1 MTTAFPM
8 SFAQQRLCFL
18 HRMDPTGAAH
28 ATVRCHRVT
37 GPLDPRALREALDVL
52 VARHEPLRTAFPLGT
67 RQQVSAEGRGHVHVH
82 VLEVATEA
90 EALRHAHEEAARPF
104 ELEHG
109 PLLRLTV
116 MRLEPR
122 THFLVF
128 AVHLLVADGASLQV
142 FTEELAIA
150 YRAALLGQPTGLPEL
165 PVQYVDWAAWQRE
178 QLTAERREALS
189 RRWREQLSG
198 VPLFLDLVPPRPVL
212 GRGRRMHRVLP
223 AAVAHGVRALA
234 STERQTVFTVLAA
247 ACGLVLGHRAG
258 REQVLLGLA
267 VANRDLPEVERVLG
281 FFVNTVVLQVDL
293 RGDPDFRELLTRV
306 AAATVA
312 AYAHKDLPFEQLVAD
327 LAPPRDPTRSP
338 VVQVNFAYH
347 PAGTAGALSLHGC
360 EVTEFLLD
368 LPSAKFELT
377 LRVEE
382 RSDGPYTVWA
392 EFDESLFNPAFI
404 DGLLAA
410 YEDVL
415 RTATP
420 HARTS
425 PPRSPVEARAQ
436 HLSRIFADVLK
447 VDSVAPDDD
456 FFQRGGHS
464 LQLVEVAARI
474 RSEMGQDLSLR
485 ELYQH
490 PTVAGAAARLDRTGA
505 PR

>member
-37 GPLDPRALREALDVL
+37 GPLESRALREALDVL
-52 VARHEPLRTAFPLGT
+52 VARHEPLRTVFPLGP
-67 RQQVSAEGRGHVHVH
+67 QQHVAAEGRGQVRF
-82 VLEVATEA
+82 LEVATEA
-90 EALRHAHEEAARPF
+90 EALRHAHEEALQPF
-104 ELEHG
+104 DLEHG

-116 MRLEPR
+116 MRLEPQ

-128 AVHLLVADGASLQV
+128 AAHLLVADGTSLQV

-150 YRAALLGQPTGLPEL
+150 YRAALLGEPTVLPEL

-189 RRWREQLSG
+189 RWWREQLSG
-198 VPLFLDLVPPRPVL
+198 VPLFLDLVPSRPVL
-212 GRGRRMHRVLP
+212 GRGRRLHRVLP

-234 STERQTVFTVLAA
+234 SAERQTVFTVLAA
-247 ACGLVLGHRAG
+247 ACGMVLGHRAG
-258 REQVLLGLA
+258 REQVLMGLA

-281 FFVNTVVLQVDL
+281 FFVDTVALQVDL
-293 RGDPDFRELLTRV
+293 RGAPDFRELLTRV
-306 AAATVA
+306 ASATA
-312 AYAHKDLPFEQLVAD
+312 SAYAHKDLPFEQLVAA

-347 PAGTAGALSLHGC
+347 PVGTAGALSLHGC
-360 EVTEFLLD
+360 EVTELPLD

-377 LRVEE
+377 VRVEE
-382 RSDGPYTVWA
+382 RSDGAFTVWA
-392 EFDESLFNPAFI
+392 EFDESLFEPAVI
-404 DGLLAA
+404 EGLLAA
-410 YEDVL
+410 YEELL

-420 HARTS
+420 DARTS
-425 PPRSPVEARAQ
+425 PPRSARGEREQ
-436 HLSRIFADVLK
+436 HLRRIFADVLK
-447 VDSVAPDDD
+447 VASVSPDDD

-464 LQLVEVAARI
+464 LQLVEVAVRI
-474 RSEMGQDLSLR
+474 RNEMGQDLSLR

-490 PTVAGAAARLDRTGA
+490 PTVAGIAARLGRAGA